1 MRPVRRRSRGFT
13 LIELLVALTILA
25 LMSLMAWYGL
35 DGVIRS
41 RAQSQSE
48 ADRLARMAAALDQLA
63 ADARAASDLGTE
75 GVFMLADGLQIT
87 RNTTLAD
94 GRSETVVAR
103 WEVLDG
109 ALIRTLLPL
118 PGNAAGA
125 AANAANAT
133 NASAGNGTSTT
144 PQSIAADSAGPTLV
158 RLEAMTGVQGFD
170 VRVYAAGR
178 WWSRQDWAQAR
189 LENRLP
195 APLQGLGVRLQL
207 PQGEVQR
214 TLVLAGQ

>member
-1 MRPVRRRSRGFT
+1 MRRARRRSRGFT

-41 RAQSQSE
+41 RAQSQSD

-94 GRSETVVAR
+94 GRSETVIAR

-118 PGNAAGA
+118 PASTAGAAAGA
-125 AANAANAT
+125 ASAANASG
-133 NASAGNGTSTT
+133 SAGATT
-144 PQSIAADSAGPTLV
+144 PQTISAESAGPTLV
-158 RLEAMTGVQGFD
+158 RLEAMTGLQGLD
-170 VRVYAAGR
+170 VRVFAAGR

-195 APLQGLGVRLQL
+195 APLQGLGVKLQL

>member
-1 MRPVRRRSRGFT
+1 MNLVQRTRGFT

-25 LMSLMAWYGL
+25 MMSLMAWYGL

-41 RAQSQSE
+41 RAQSQSD

-94 GRSETVVAR
+94 GRSETVIAR

-118 PGNAAGA
+118 PSNAAGA
-125 AANAANAT
+125 AASTSVAT
-133 NASAGNGTSTT
+133 GGNSTAQ
-144 PQSIAADSAGPTLV
+144 PISVESAGPTIV
-158 RLEAMTGVQGFD
+158 RLEAMTGLQAFD
-170 VRVYAAGR
+170 VRVFAAGR

-195 APLQGLGVRLQL
+195 APLQGLGVKLQL

>member
-1 MRPVRRRSRGFT
+1 MNLVQRTRGFT

-25 LMSLMAWYGL
+25 MMSLMAWYGL

-41 RAQSQSE
+41 RAQSQSD

-94 GRSETVVAR
+94 GRSETVIAR

-118 PGNAAGA
+118 PSNAAGA
-125 AANAANAT
+125 AASTSVAT
-133 NASAGNGTSTT
+133 GGNSTAQ
-144 PQSIAADSAGPTLV
+144 PISVESAGPTIV
-158 RLEAMTGVQGFD
+158 RLEAMTGLQGFD
-170 VRVYAAGR
+170 VRVFAAGR

-195 APLQGLGVRLQL
+195 APLQGLGVKLQL

>member
-1 MRPVRRRSRGFT
+1 MKRAHRVRGFT
-13 LIELLVALTILA
+13 LIELLVALTVLA
-25 LMSLMAWYGL
+25 MMSLMAWYGL

-41 RAQSQSE
+41 RAQSQSD

-118 PGNAAGA
+118 PSNAAGA
-125 AANAANAT
+125 AANAASANVAT
-133 NASAGNGTSTT
+133 AGNTT
-144 PQSIAADSAGPTLV
+144 PQTISAESAGPTIV
-158 RLEAMTGVQGFD
+158 RLEAMTGLQAFD
-170 VRVYAAGR
+170 VRVFAAGR

-195 APLQGLGVRLQL
+195 ALLRGLAVKLQL